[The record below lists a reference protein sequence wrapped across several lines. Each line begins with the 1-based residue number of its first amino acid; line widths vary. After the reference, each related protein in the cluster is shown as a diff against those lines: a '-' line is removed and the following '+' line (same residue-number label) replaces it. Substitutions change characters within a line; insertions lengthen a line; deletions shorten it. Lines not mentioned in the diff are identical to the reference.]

1 MVYYR
6 KRMTV
11 ETTPLRV
18 NTLVTDTESLAGA
31 LQAAG
36 FEAVRLAWCAEALTV
51 RGASSRQL
59 TALPEYE
66 RGAFFIQN
74 HSSLVPVLALAP
86 QPEET
91 ILDLCAAPGG
101 KTTHIAA
108 CMHNQGE
115 IIANDIS
122 QQRVYKLANV
132 LRQYAVTCARTS
144 RVPGHLIWQRYPNY
158 FDGVLVDAPC
168 SMRGTAEHSPSE
180 VKSLAKQQKFLLKSA
195 LSAAKPGGVIV
206 YSTCTTTVEENESV
220 IAWLLEK
227 HPGQVS
233 VEPLEL
239 PHVPFA
245 PALPQSTKGRPFP
258 ESIALTRRITPSE
271 ELEGF
276 FVAKLRKAISQ

>member
-1 MVYYR
+1 
-6 KRMTV
+6 
-11 ETTPLRV
+11 
-18 NTLVTDTESLAGA
+18 
-31 LQAAG
+31 
-36 FEAVRLAWCAEALTV
+36 
-51 RGASSRQL
+51 
-59 TALPEYE
+59 
-66 RGAFFIQN
+66 
-74 HSSLVPVLALAP
+74 
-86 QPEET
+86 
-91 ILDLCAAPGG
+91 LCAAPGG

-108 CMHNQGE
+108 CLKNQGE

-132 LRQYAVTCARTS
+132 LKQYAVTCARTS
-144 RVPGHLIWQRYPNY
+144 RMPGHLIWQRYTDY

-206 YSTCTTTVEENESV
+206 YSTCTTTVEENENV

-239 PHVPFA
+239 PNVPLA
-245 PALPQSTKGRPFP
+245 PALPADAKGHPFP
-258 ESIALTRRITPSE
+258 ESIALTRRILPSE

-276 FVAKLRKAISQ
+276 FVAKLRKNN

>member
-11 ETTPLRV
+11 ETTPIRV
-18 NTLVTDTESLAGA
+18 NTLVTDTDSLAET

-51 RGASSRQL
+51 RGASARQL
-59 TALPEYE
+59 TTLSEYE

-86 QPEET
+86 EPEET

-108 CMHNQGE
+108 CLKNRGE

-132 LRQYAVTCARTS
+132 LKQYAVTCARTS
-144 RVPGHLIWQRYPNY
+144 RLPGHLIWQHYSNY

-195 LSAAKPGGVIV
+195 LSAAKPGGAII
-206 YSTCTTTVEENESV
+206 YSTCTITVEENESV

-233 VEPLEL
+233 VEPLAL
-239 PHVPFA
+239 PGVPLA
-245 PALPQSTKGRPFP
+245 PALTKDAKGRPLP
-258 ESIALTRRITPSE
+258 EAVALTRRITPSE

-276 FVAKLRKAISQ
+276 FVARLRKSN